1 MLCPEAPDSVIGGL
15 YSTIC
20 LVNHSCLPNAH
31 NSWNSDAKWEA
42 IHAIRYIK
50 PGEEIT
56 ISYDKGGSSD
66 FRRTYLKDALGF
78 DCNCSL

>member
-1 MLCPEAPDSVIGGL
+1 VIGGP

-31 NSWNSDAKWEA
+31 NSWNSDAKWET